1 VRFQI
6 CKAEKRKARGVQIDR
21 QQECRPWH
29 AKVQCCLLTSGPGE
43 PSGQKN
49 RSHSLEVCEK
59 LADVAGKVEARL
71 FGDRVSRREKAAIDA
86 ARPVRTRAG
95 LGMISMWSAAFTRE
109 RSKVRSLV
117 RPPERSIK
125 SDTFSKAPSGV
136 HFPVHSVCGWSH
148 DVAQNRSGSNSK
160 KPNRNDG
167 TKHGQAGNRP
177 ARHVNR
183 TVGLRCVHHRVMP
196 MGHISLLKASSS
208 EACPRT

>member
-1 VRFQI
+1 MRPFPRFCAPICAPRENWPRGTARAQI
-6 CKAEKRKARGVQIDR
+6 LTYGHVWSIEVKYCRKSLHCKVFLESAYGLLWPPWSRG
-21 QQECRPWH
+21 
-29 AKVQCCLLTSGPGE
+29 S
-43 PSGQKN
+43 S
-49 RSHSLEVCEK
+49 
-59 LADVAGKVEARL
+59 
-71 FGDRVSRREKAAIDA
+71 
-86 ARPVRTRAG
+86 
-95 LGMISMWSAAFTRE
+95 FTRE

>member
-1 VRFQI
+1 MS
-6 CKAEKRKARGVQIDR
+6 RKPI
-21 QQECRPWH
+21 
-29 AKVQCCLLTSGPGE
+29 GE
-43 PSGQKN
+43 DNSAGQKVGEN
-49 RSHSLEVCEK
+49 PGNGAFSKK
-59 LADVAGKVEARL
+59 L
-71 FGDRVSRREKAAIDA
+71 RV
-86 ARPVRTRAG
+86 
-95 LGMISMWSAAFTRE
+95 ISMRSAAFTRE

-117 RPPERSIK
+117 RPPEPSIK
-125 SDTFSKAPSGV
+125 SDTFSKARSGV

-196 MGHISLLKASSS
+196 MGHISLLKA
-208 EACPRT
+208 